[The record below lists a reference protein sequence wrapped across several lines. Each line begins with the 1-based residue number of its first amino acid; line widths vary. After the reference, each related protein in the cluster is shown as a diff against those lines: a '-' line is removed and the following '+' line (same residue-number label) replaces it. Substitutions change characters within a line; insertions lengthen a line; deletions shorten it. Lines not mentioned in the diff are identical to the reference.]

1 MLRPVANVNKSYVF
15 VAGLAFALLLPAAG
29 SPRTEGVAVVDYRF
43 PSGGRATI
51 QLQGQEPIT
60 VDLSSAGLPDTI
72 VRRGDPVGDTIPIE
86 LVSLELRGQANVF
99 GQPESLI
106 IVQGGTQKTSGRPGS
121 TGMETDVHFTR
132 RGAKWRAS
140 SYIDVYG
147 NVSIFLQRG
156 GELHAQYGPL
166 RVQAEP
172 YLFGNPP
179 NEPKR
184 RTLGRVDHFKCY
196 GISPK
201 DRFRPRGVTLADQF
215 EDERATV
222 RTPLRFCA
230 PVSKNKRRLF
240 NPAAHLKCYPI
251 TSTSSN
257 PKKDEVEVS
266 VENQFGAAQLIV
278 LKPRTL
284 CLPTLKKRLRQ
295 PVPRPAPP
303 SGSLAKL
310 TEHFKCYDVK
320 PKSPFAARTVTLE
333 DQFEIERARVL
344 RPVLLCAPVEKNGQR
359 LTDAETH
366 LTCYA
371 IKDVTRKK
379 KGAGRLVVVRNQF
392 GVETLTV
399 LDPQLLCVPSTKTPP
414 CSQYAERARAALTF
428 QGQQIGTINEA
439 IHIPYQGVKG
449 SPCE

>member
-1 MLRPVANVNKSYVF
+1 MNKRYVL

-29 SPRTEGVAVVDYRF
+29 SPRPEGVAVFVHRF
-43 PSGGRATI
+43 PSAGRATI

-60 VDLSSAGLPDTI
+60 VELSSAGLPDTI
-72 VRRGDPVGDTIPIE
+72 VQQGDPDGNTIPIE
-86 LVSLELRGQANVF
+86 LISLELRGQANVF
-99 GQPESLI
+99 GQPATI
-106 IVQGGTQKTSGRPGS
+106 IVHGGTQKTSGRPGS

-132 RGAKWRAS
+132 DGEKWRAS

-147 NVSIFLQRG
+147 NASIFLQRG

-172 YLFGNPP
+172 FIFDNPP
-179 NEPKR
+179 NQPRR

-196 GISPK
+196 GITPK
-201 DRFRPRGVTLADQF
+201 ERFRPRGVTLADQF

-222 RTPLRFCA
+222 RAPVRFCA
-230 PVSKNKRRLF
+230 PVSKNKGRPF

-251 TSTSSN
+251 TGTSSK
-257 PKKDEVEVS
+257 PKQDEVEVS
-266 VENQFGAAQLIV
+266 VENQFGAARLIV

-284 CLPTLKKRLRQ
+284 CLPTLKKRLKQ

-303 SGSLAKL
+303 SGSLATL

-344 RPVLLCAPVEKNGQR
+344 RPVLLCAPVEKNRQR
-359 LTDAETH
+359 LADAETH

-414 CSQYAERARAALTF
+414 CSQYAERAKAALTF

-439 IHIPYQGVKG
+439 IHIPFQGVEG